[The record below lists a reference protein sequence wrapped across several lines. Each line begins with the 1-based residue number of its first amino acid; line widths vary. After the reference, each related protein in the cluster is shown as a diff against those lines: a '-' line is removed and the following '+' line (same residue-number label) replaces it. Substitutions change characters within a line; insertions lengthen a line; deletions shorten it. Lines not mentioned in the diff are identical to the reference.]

1 MKQEEEKP
9 LVIPVN
15 CPPAEYIIEGFKST
29 DMASVLVFGVI
40 GVVFGIA
47 LWLKNGNSIMG
58 VAAFFVVL
66 IIAVT
71 LFRRDKYSENLIDK
85 IRVHREFK
93 SSQKRFDYKHINTWE
108 VGRANAVTR
117 K

>member
-1 MKQEEEKP
+1 MKQEEDKP
-9 LVIPVN
+9 LMIPVN

-29 DMASVLVFGVI
+29 DMTSVVACGVVGVI
-40 GVVFGIA
+40 FGIV
-47 LWLKNGNSIMG
+47 LWMKNGNSIMG
-58 VAAFFVVL
+58 VAVFFLIV

-85 IRVHREFK
+85 IRIHREFK
-93 SSQKRFDYKHINTWE
+93 HSQKRFDYKHINTWE
-108 VGRANAVTR
+108 VGRINAITR